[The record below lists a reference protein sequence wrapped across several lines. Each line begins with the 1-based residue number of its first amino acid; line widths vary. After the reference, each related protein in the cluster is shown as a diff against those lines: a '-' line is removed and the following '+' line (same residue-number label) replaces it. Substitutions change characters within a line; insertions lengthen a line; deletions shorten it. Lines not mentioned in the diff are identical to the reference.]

1 METNYKYQ
9 TEILNFFL
17 SGKKVRLCSGRFKS
31 SAYGEY
37 CRKLIEEYIKKEHN

>member
-17 SGKKVRLCSGRFKS
+17 SGKEFRLYSGRFKS
-31 SAYGEY
+31 KEYGEY
-37 CRKLIEEYIKKEHN
+37 YRKLIAEFIKKEGY